1 MVNGGGTGVGTFAPH
16 SLRLVDIGW
25 ARFYD
30 SGVVITCGDQGDFGA
45 YVDGLTEGVRPTS

>member
-1 MVNGGGTGVGTFAPH
+1 MGGGTGVGTFAPH